1 MEPKKRQKVY
11 LPKWIAWLTVA
22 IAVPLWLWISY
33 STFAEPDKKLLEWA
47 VQSIVIIG
55 AVVIVFLMGYG
66 KLPAYIIVQSEEN
79 EDE

>member
-1 MEPKKRQKVY
+1 METKKQQKVY
-11 LPKWIAWLTVA
+11 LPKWIAWLTAA

-33 STFAEPDKKLLEWA
+33 WTFAEPDTNLFEWA
-47 VQSIVIIG
+47 VQSTVIIA

-66 KLPAYIIVQSEEN
+66 KLPAYIIVQSDEN